1 MPKISVIMPVYNNAM
16 YLQEAINTIL
26 WQTLNDLELIIIDD
40 GSTDGSAGIIHDIKD
55 TRVKKIFHT
64 ENMGIVTSLNQG
76 LDLAQGKYIAR
87 MDSDDVAALN
97 RLEMQAYFMDTNPT
111 IDICGT
117 GYTTNY
123 LGPVKLNPMHHEE
136 IKVWLLFYSC
146 ILHPSVMMRRSSIDR
161 LGISYDYNYPHA
173 EDYELWNRL
182 SSSAKLA
189 NLPHNLMYYRPH
201 EGQVSNKHRV
211 IQDDSARRIRQR
223 QLSQLGIQLSDNE
236 YAIMVKLAEYRVN
249 SEDFEDYRIA
259 EGFANLLI
267 DQNRQYQVF
276 DQEALKMALSRCIS
290 RMPTNM

>member
-1 MPKISVIMPVYNNAM
+1 MSRISVIMPVYNNAM
-16 YLQEAINTIL
+16 FLHEAVTTIL
-26 WQTLNDLELIIIDD
+26 LQTLNDLELIIIDD
-40 GSTDGSAGIIHDIKD
+40 GSTDGSAGIIHEIMD

-76 LDLAQGKYIAR
+76 LDLAQGEYIAR
-87 MDSDDVAALN
+87 MDSDDIAALN
-97 RLEMQAYFMDTNPT
+97 RLEVQAYFMDTNPA

-161 LGISYDYNYPHA
+161 LGIRYDCNYPHA

-182 SSSAKLA
+182 SSSAKFA

-223 QLSQLGIQLSDNE
+223 QLSQLGIQLSDEE
-236 YAIMVKLAEYRVN
+236 YAIMIKLAEYGVN
-249 SEDFEDYRIA
+249 SEDFANYRTA
-259 EGFANLLI
+259 AGFANWLL
-267 DQNRQYQVF
+267 DQNRQYHVF
-276 DQEALKMALSRCIS
+276 DQDLFGMALSRCIS
-290 RMPTNM
+290 GVPY